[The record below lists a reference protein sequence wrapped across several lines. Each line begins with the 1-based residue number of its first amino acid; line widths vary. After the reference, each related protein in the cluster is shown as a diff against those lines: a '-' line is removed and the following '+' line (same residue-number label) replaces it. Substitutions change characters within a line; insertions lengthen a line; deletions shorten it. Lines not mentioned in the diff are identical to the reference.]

1 MTDKE
6 LFLSYYK
13 KQNPDLKIKVY
24 NKILILLH
32 GSYKCNSNCIY
43 CENHC
48 LREEYLNAIISK
60 DILDQ
65 IIEKLGPIIREITWH
80 GGEPLLLSEDLLS
93 YL

>member
-48 LREEYLNAIISK
+48 LREEY
-60 DILDQ
+60 
-65 IIEKLGPIIREITWH
+65 
-80 GGEPLLLSEDLLS
+80 
-93 YL
+93 